1 MSEVEQVSRPLLEVK
16 GLKKYFPIQQGI
28 LRRTVGWI
36 KAVDGVDLE
45 IGRAET
51 LGVVGESG
59 SGKTTIARIVAG
71 LLEATEGSVMFSG
84 GGNEVDVTTLDAKAK
99 KLARRHMQ
107 MIFQDPYSSL
117 NARMPILEI
126 VGEPLIAHGIA
137 RGQALKDQVAPLLQ
151 SVGLQPKHM
160 NLYPH
165 EMSGGQRQRL
175 GLARALA
182 LNPELVICDEPVS
195 ALDVS
200 VQAQILNLLL
210 EMQQSRGLSY
220 LFIAHSLSVVAWM
233 SDRIAVMYLG
243 RVVEIS
249 SGIDLYERPLH
260 PYTEIL
266 LWNYPVPDPTVARE
280 RRVLTG
286 EIPSP
291 ANPPPGCPFH
301 TRCPHAEDRCK
312 VEVPEL
318 EEVEEGHFV
327 SCLRWRDLSLTGKPI
342 WNSQ

>member
-165 EMSGGQRQRL
+165 EMSGGQRQRI

>member
-1 MSEVEQVSRPLLEVK
+1 
-16 GLKKYFPIQQGI
+16 
-28 LRRTVGWI
+28 
-36 KAVDGVDLE
+36 
-45 IGRAET
+45 
-51 LGVVGESG
+51 
-59 SGKTTIARIVAG
+59 
-71 LLEATEGSVMFSG
+71 
-84 GGNEVDVTTLDAKAK
+84 
-99 KLARRHMQ
+99 MQ
-107 MIFQDPYSSL
+107 C
-117 NARMPILEI
+117 
-126 VGEPLIAHGIA
+126 
-137 RGQALKDQVAPLLQ
+137 
-151 SVGLQPKHM
+151 
-160 NLYPH
+160 
-165 EMSGGQRQRL
+165 
-175 GLARALA
+175 LARALA

-291 ANPPPGCPFH
+291 ADPPPGCPFH

-327 SCLRWRDLSLTGKPI
+327 SCLRWRELSLTGKPI

>member
-1 MSEVEQVSRPLLEVK
+1 MSELDQVSKPLLEVK
-16 GLKKYFPIQQGI
+16 GLRKYFPIQHGI
-28 LRRTVGWI
+28 LRNTVGWI

-45 IGRAET
+45 LGRGET

-59 SGKTTIARIVAG
+59 SGKTTIARVVAG
-71 LLEATEGSVMFSG
+71 LIDATEGSVIFSG
-84 GGNEVDVTTLDAKAK
+84 GGNEVDITTLDNKDK
-99 KLARRHMQ
+99 KLARRNMQ

-137 RGQALKDQVAPLLQ
+137 SGQELRDQVAPLLQ

-165 EMSGGQRQRL
+165 EMSGGQRQRI

-220 LFIAHSLSVVAWM
+220 FFIAHSLSVVAWM

-243 RVVEIS
+243 RVVEIAT
-249 SGIDLYERPLH
+249 GIDLYKRPLH
-260 PYTEIL
+260 PYTEVL
-266 LWNYPVPDPTVARE
+266 LWNYPVPDPTAARE

-291 ANPPPGCPFH
+291 ANPPSGCPFH
-301 TRCPHAEDRCK
+301 TRCPHAEERCR

-318 EEVEEGHFV
+318 EEVEEGHFAA
-327 SCLRWRDLSLTGKPI
+327 CLRWRELSLNGKPI
-342 WNSQ
+342 WTS